1 MVNNLATSPSFIAN
15 STACR
20 HLAITPLLVQSQ
32 TRNPPTCFQF
42 HRCRF
47 HGIDR
52 LGHLKS
58 YTATLGIFLPPGR
71 LGVIA
76 GLEMRAADSDQAVE
90 GERIVRREVERDL
103 ESFDRRFGIASID
116 VEPSA

>member
-20 HLAITPLLVQSQ
+20 HLAMTPLLVQSQ

-42 HRCRF
+42 HRGRF

-52 LGHLKS
+52 LVVRKLPS
-58 YTATLGIFLPPGR
+58 DRPPDLDRATFLAVTRPTTATVRINPKL
-71 LGVIA
+71 
-76 GLEMRAADSDQAVE
+76 ADVLVE
-90 GERIVRREVERDL
+90 GRPL
-103 ESFDRRFGIASID
+103 
-116 VEPSA
+116 SAH

>member
-20 HLAITPLLVQSQ
+20 HLAMTPLLVQSQ

-42 HRCRF
+42 HRGRF

-52 LGHLKS
+52 LVGQGPVN
-58 YTATLGIFLPPGR
+58 A
-71 LGVIA
+71 
-76 GLEMRAADSDQAVE
+76 
-90 GERIVRREVERDL
+90 DL
-103 ESFDRRFGIASID
+103 ERMTDSRSDIAPCPELPAGDLRQGGAVTLSYHRWSSD
-116 VEPSA
+116 

>member
-20 HLAITPLLVQSQ
+20 HLAMTPLLVQSQ

-42 HRCRF
+42 HRGRF

-52 LGHLKS
+52 LVCSKAAHPDT
-58 YTATLGIFLPPGR
+58 YRPLPH
-71 LGVIA
+71 
-76 GLEMRAADSDQAVE
+76 
-90 GERIVRREVERDL
+90 
-103 ESFDRRFGIASID
+103 
-116 VEPSA
+116 EPSCARPSPIPARSLLQTEELTIRQSGFPRYSL